1 MDKSDDRFGAQPW
14 ASEYNASGDLLWA
27 AHYPE
32 NVQAYRMVRANF
44 TGIPRTEP
52 SIYISTSADNN
63 TAQTYISWNGDSRV
77 TQWRVYASQNETEDG
92 MTFDRMGFETM
103 YEFQLDWPQGVD
115 QMSIWAEGLNGDEVI
130 GTSSKVVVTKE
141 GQGGNV
147 DDQSG
152 VGSGETNS
160 NSTLSEGGN
169 SGNSG
174 NTTSQTSQDNGA
186 STTHVASAMILAVAG
201 AVSLMA

>member
-1 MDKSDDRFGAQPW
+1 
-14 ASEYNASGDLLWA
+14 
-27 AHYPE
+27 
-32 NVQAYRMVRANF
+32 
-44 TGIPRTEP
+44 
-52 SIYISTSADNN
+52 
-63 TAQTYISWNGDSRV
+63 
-77 TQWRVYASQNETEDG
+77 
-92 MTFDRMGFETM
+92 MTFDKMGFETM

-130 GTSSKVVVTKE
+130 GTSSKVMVTKE

-160 NSTLSEGGN
+160 NSTLSGGGN